1 MSHNQQYID
10 IFQTPA
16 FRQGIS
22 FGIVSSAM
30 TVLGISLGV
39 WSSGENLRAII
50 SSVVGLS
57 ISNSLADAFSM
68 YMSDTASGQSKNALT
83 SAIITAIV
91 ECILPFV
98 FLIPFLT
105 MTLKHAIIVNAV
117 MGIFLVAITGIYVS
131 KLHNI
136 SDEKMIENVSIYI
149 SITVLIII
157 LTYTAGLIINKMIKG
172 HGHGHGRGV

>member
-1 MSHNQQYID
+1 MNHNHYID
-10 IFQTPA
+10 NIFKTSA

-68 YMSDTASGQSKNALT
+68 YMSDTASGQSKDALT

-91 ECILPFV
+91 ECILPFI

-105 MTLKHAIIVNAV
+105 MTLRNAIIVNAV

-131 KLHNI
+131 KLHNN
-136 SDEKMIENVSIYI
+136 SDEKMVENVSIYI
-149 SITVLIII
+149 SITIIIMI
-157 LTYTAGLIINKMIKG
+157 LTYTSGLIINKLLK
-172 HGHGHGRGV
+172 

>member
-1 MSHNQQYID
+1 
-10 IFQTPA
+10 
-16 FRQGIS
+16 
-22 FGIVSSAM
+22 M

-68 YMSDTASGQSKNALT
+68 YMSDTASGQSKSALT
-83 SAIITAIV
+83 SASITAII
-91 ECILPFV
+91 EFILPFI

-105 MTLKHAIIVNAV
+105 MTLKNAIIVNVV

-149 SITVLIII
+149 SITVLIMI

-172 HGHGHGRGV
+172 HGRGM